1 MKKIV
6 LTKIAAATTAA
17 AMLAGCATTNSSNMT
32 QGQRVGTGAVAGALA
47 GALIGQAIGKDTKGT
62 LIGAVVGGAAG
73 TAGGYIWSQKMQQQK
88 MAMQQVTQGT
98 DIDVTQTADNR
109 LRINIPSDA
118 SFATGSA
125 VLNHNMY
132 SVLDRLAQT
141 LLQNPIAMVGIV
153 GHTDSTGSNAI
164 NEPLSVNR
172 AQAAKNYLVRRGVP
186 SNRIMITGMGSRQ
199 PIADNATQM
208 GRAKNRR
215 VEIYV
220 AEQMQ

>member
-1 MKKIV
+1 MKKLV
-6 LTKIAAATTAA
+6 LTKVAASMTAA
-17 AMLAGCATTNSSNMT
+17 AMLTGCMATTSGGAT
-32 QGQRVGTGAVAGALA
+32 QGQRVGAGAAIGAVA
-47 GALIGQAIGKDTKGT
+47 GALIGQAIGKDTQGT
-62 LIGAVVGGAAG
+62 LIGAAVGAAAG
-73 TAGGYIWSQKMQQQK
+73 TAGGYIWSKKMQQQK
-88 MAMQQVTQGT
+88 AAMQQVTQGT

-109 LRINIPSDA
+109 LRINIPADA
-118 SFATGSA
+118 SFATNSA

-132 SVLDRLAQT
+132 PVLDKLAQT

-153 GHTDSTGSNAI
+153 GHTDSTGSDAI

-172 AQAAKNYLVRRGVP
+172 AQAARNYLVNRGVP

-199 PIADNATQM
+199 PVADNATQM

-220 AEQMQ
+220 AERAQ